1 MSRVPRLSKG
11 WHRTPADGWCLM
23 ELTSVLAG
31 EVWSDRPA
39 CVHPVLACVARCV
52 NDRSSEDG
60 RRELLPFATE
70 VIGTEKAPAGP
81 LVAHC
86 VRRAGITAPRWWPR
100 SWVVTRA
107 VRALTGDEVLRRL
120 LGECVA
126 ICREA
131 TEGEGARGTGDEQAA
146 RGAAG
151 GRRGHR
157 AAGRAG
163 GGGAAGDPRA
173 RPVPRRDHAHAG

>member
-1 MSRVPRLSKG
+1 MSRVPVLTKG
-11 WHRTPADGWCLM
+11 WHRTPAEGCCLL

-52 NDRSSEDG
+52 NDQSTTDG
-60 RRELLPFATE
+60 RRKLLPLA
-70 VIGTEKAPAGP
+70 VKMIGTDKAPAAEE

-86 VRRAGITAPRWWPR
+86 VRRSGITARRWWPR
-100 SWVVTRA
+100 GLVVARA
-107 VRALTGDEVLRRL
+107 VRAMSGDEVLRRL

-131 TEGEGARGTGDEQAA
+131 GDGTGDEQAA

-151 GRRGHR
+151 GRRGRR
-157 AAGRAG
+157 AAGHARG
-163 GGGAAGDPRA
+163 RGTAGDPGA
-173 RPVPRRDHAHAG
+173 GQVARRDHAYAW

>member
-1 MSRVPRLSKG
+1 
-11 WHRTPADGWCLM
+11 M

-52 NDRSSEDG
+52 NDQSTEDG
-60 RRELLPFATE
+60 RRRLLPFATR
-70 VIGTEKAPAGP
+70 VIGTENAPAAQKIT
-81 LVAHC
+81 AHC
-86 VRRAGITAPRWWPR
+86 LESSGIDAPQWWPR
-100 SWVVTRA
+100 NWKVARA
-107 VRALTGDEVLRRL
+107 VRALRGDEVLRRL
-120 LGECVA
+120 LDECVA

-131 TEGEGARGTGDEQAA
+131 GHGTSDEQAA

-157 AAGRAG
+157 AAGHAG
-163 GGGAAGDPRA
+163 GRGTAGDPRA
-173 RPVPRRDHAHAG
+173 GQVARRHHAHAG

>member
-1 MSRVPRLSKG
+1 MSRVPRLARG
-11 WHRTPADGWCLM
+11 WHRTPADGCCLM

-52 NDRSSEDG
+52 NDQSTEEG
-60 RRELLPFATE
+60 RRRLLPFATR
-70 VIGTEKAPAGP
+70 VIGTREASTHR
-81 LVAHC
+81 LVTHC
-86 VRRAGITAPRWWPR
+86 TRRAGIVALRWWPR
-100 SWVVTRA
+100 DWVVARA
-107 VRALTGDEVLRRL
+107 VRALSGDEVLRRL
-120 LGECVA
+120 LDECVA

-131 TEGEGARGTGDEQAA
+131 AEKEETRGTGDEQAA

-157 AAGRAG
+157 AAGHAGGRGTAGDSRAG
-163 GGGAAGDPRA
+163 Q
-173 RPVPRRDHAHAG
+173 VPRRDHAHAG